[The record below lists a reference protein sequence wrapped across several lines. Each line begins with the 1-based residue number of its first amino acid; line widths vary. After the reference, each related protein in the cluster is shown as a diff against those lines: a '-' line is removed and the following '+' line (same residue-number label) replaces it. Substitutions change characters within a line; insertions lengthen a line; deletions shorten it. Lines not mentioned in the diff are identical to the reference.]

1 MGFHVG
7 PRWTFIRQRPSIQR
21 EKDNNLYSCRTPAR
35 RDRLKDHKGLMW
47 RVGECS
53 PELICELVQR
63 YSPPCGVVVD
73 DTCGT
78 KQLNIFI
85 HKTQSGTGVAML
97 ACLRL
102 GRRGIGVDQD
112 TNLINSA
119 TNRAKLYYRT
129 LREYGLL
136 PSLKVIDYNA
146 KSVFKPI
153 AEERLSTLF
162 SNLVLIS
169 STRFLLGFAAGCCS
183 TCADAG

>member
-1 MGFHVG
+1 
-7 PRWTFIRQRPSIQR
+7 
-21 EKDNNLYSCRTPAR
+21 
-35 RDRLKDHKGLMW
+35 
-47 RVGECS
+47 
-53 PELICELVQR
+53 
-63 YSPPCGVVVD
+63 
-73 DTCGT
+73 
-78 KQLNIFI
+78 
-85 HKTQSGTGVAML
+85 ML
-97 ACLRL
+97 GCLRL

-162 SNLVLIS
+162 SNLVVLIS